1 MQLFTVTLLL
11 LSLVGCKTANL
22 DGKNSKL
29 RDATLTD
36 KESLPAV
43 KFAYWADEEYVYR
56 GYCIWSSA
64 PFDRTSCTE
73 NLVRLPVK
81 EFQAYFQK
89 LEIMPDGYP
98 DSVAKHTPEQ
108 RLKATNELLTAL
120 QQHKDLVW
128 VPMQRR
134 IPAEYR
140 GQIKLTDDAA
150 LIATRLN
157 QCFLGMA
164 NAKAMMPPFMV
175 SVYELVGRGA
185 LKIGIREGL
194 GKGQNIIVSDG
205 KIIKTSDKYLDLY
218 KEVAMTDG
226 ARIPTCQLYNS
237 SSIALPSKTILFA
250 SGWDRQNPKDS
261 DITSFRLYKDAKLQ
275 QETGYMSCVGAFSEF
290 NGSPTAT
297 FPLGELLGTLKNE
310 SAVIVQGYIE

>member
-11 LSLVGCKTANL
+11 LSIVGCKTANL

-56 GYCIWSSA
+56 GYCSWSSA

-81 EFQAYFQK
+81 QFQAYFQK

-98 DSVAKHTPEQ
+98 DSSTKHTPEQ

-120 QQHKDLVW
+120 QQHKDLIW

-157 QCFLGMA
+157 QCFLGMG
-164 NAKAMMPPFMV
+164 NAKALMPPFMV

-205 KIIKTSDKYLDLY
+205 KIRKTSDKYLDLY
-218 KEVAMTDG
+218 KEVALTDG

-250 SGWDRQNPKDS
+250 SGWDRQNPEDS

-290 NGSPTAT
+290 NGNPTAT

-310 SAVIVQGYIE
+310 SDVIVQGYIE